1 MDNNGRITCRMDDGT
16 AYVQSETGTEGVG
29 FLTTQ
34 RRTPEM
40 ISRLAAYE
48 DTGLSPDE
56 IVAIKAKLVKFS
68 EAFKGAQAV
77 CEVAINEKKQAIAE
91 RDRFKARAEAAE
103 KDITALARRAI
114 DGFQDSKF
122 ITPCRWCAERE
133 QCDLLT
139 NGANTCFKW
148 RGPQEGAAD
157 VECSAKPEAS
167 KENTRDF
174 YGIIMDNVVD
184 HIQQCYTK
192 ETVTLSD
199 GTRAV
204 IRRWKPFPDMTKE
217 GENG

>member
-103 KDITALARRAI
+103 KDLQESGSCYVCANKEKPLYWCQLCTR
-114 DGFQDSKF
+114 GNSK
-122 ITPCRWCAERE
+122 WE
-133 QCDLLT
+133 
-139 NGANTCFKW
+139 W

-167 KENTRDF
+167 KENTHDF

>member
-1 MDNNGRITCRMDDGT
+1 MDR
-16 AYVQSETGTEGVG
+16 
-29 FLTTQ
+29 LTKKFPGGYGLVKVKDNEQDIESPYPNTLRACFESWQ
-34 RRTPEM
+34 R
-40 ISRLAAYE
+40 LGAYE
-48 DTGLSPDE
+48 DTGLTPDE
-56 IVAIKAKLVKFS
+56 IVAFKAKLGEFS

-77 CEVAINEKKQAIAE
+77 CEVAISEKKQAIAE

-103 KDITALARRAI
+103 ADMKRIADDMDGETDACYPCALCVKNN
-114 DGFQDSKF
+114 SK
-122 ITPCRWCAERE
+122 
-133 QCDLLT
+133 CDVDD
-139 NGANTCFKW
+139 TCFEW

-167 KENTRDF
+167 KENTHDF